1 MVRMG
6 APHLDI
12 IDDPARARVALQP
25 IRLRLLHLLERP
37 QSAPQVAKTMGMPR
51 QRVLYHLRT
60 LEAQRLVEAHDHGR
74 VGRRI
79 DRSYVR
85 TATSYAIAP
94 KTLGGV
100 AVDTRTV
107 ADAFSS
113 AYLSAVAGRALN
125 DLAALGRAAT
135 LRGKRVPTITLDTDV
150 RFATPADQRRFA
162 DELTT
167 ALTTLAAKY
176 HHPGATT
183 GRTFRVFACGYPAV
197 PSRAAAPDDGRQA
210 DKEAADG
217 GRRSNMEAK

>member
-1 MVRMG
+1 MRL
-6 APHLDI
+6 PSLDI

-25 IRLRLLHLLERP
+25 IRLRLLDLLESP
-37 QSAPQVAKTMGMPR
+37 QSAPQLAKAMGMPR

-60 LEAQRLVEAHDHGR
+60 LEAQRLVEAHDHGS

-94 KTLGGV
+94 KALGGV

-125 DLAALGRAAT
+125 DLAALGRAAAA
-135 LRGKRVPTITLDTDV
+135 RGKRIPTLTLETRV
-150 RFATPADQRRFA
+150 RFASPADQRRFA

-176 HHPGATT
+176 HHPDAID
-183 GRTFRVFACGYPAV
+183 GRTFRIFACGYPAV
-197 PSRAAAPDDGRQA
+197 PSRAAERDGGRDA
-210 DKEAADG
+210 DKETT
-217 GRRSNMEAK
+217 

>member
-1 MVRMG
+1 MS
-6 APHLDI
+6 AQPLDI
-12 IDDPARARVALQP
+12 IDDPGRARIALQP
-25 IRLRLLHLLERP
+25 IRLRLLHLLEQP
-37 QSAPQVAKTMGMPR
+37 QSAPQLAKTIGMPR
-51 QRVLYHLRT
+51 QRVLYHLRK
-60 LEAQRLVEAHDHGR
+60 LEAQRLVEAQEHGS

-100 AVDTRTV
+100 AVDSRTV

-125 DLAALGRAAT
+125 DLAALGRAAAV
-135 LRGKRVPTITLDTDV
+135 RGKRVPTLTLETHV
-150 RFATPADQRRFA
+150 RFVTPADQRRFA

-167 ALTTLAAKY
+167 TFATLAAKY
-176 HHPGATT
+176 HHPDAPQ

-197 PSRAAAPDDGRQA
+197 PSPVS
-210 DKEAADG
+210 EPEG
-217 GRRSNMEAK
+217 GREANREAT

>member
-1 MVRMG
+1 MNAR
-6 APHLDI
+6 ALDI
-12 IDDPARARVALQP
+12 IDDPARARTALQP
-25 IRLRLLHLLERP
+25 IRLRLLHLLDRP
-37 QSAPQVAKTMGMPR
+37 QSAPQLAKTMGMPR
-51 QRVLYHLRT
+51 QRLLYHLRT
-60 LEAQRLVEAHDHGR
+60 LEKQRLVEAHEHGN

-100 AVDTRTV
+100 AVDSRTV

-135 LRGKRVPTITLDTDV
+135 ARGKRVPTLTLETDV

-167 ALTTLAAKY
+167 AFATLAAKY
-176 HHPGATT
+176 HQPDAPQ

-197 PSRAAAPDDGRQA
+197 PFPSTEPEAGR
-210 DKEAADG
+210 EAT
-217 GRRSNMEAK
+217 MEAM